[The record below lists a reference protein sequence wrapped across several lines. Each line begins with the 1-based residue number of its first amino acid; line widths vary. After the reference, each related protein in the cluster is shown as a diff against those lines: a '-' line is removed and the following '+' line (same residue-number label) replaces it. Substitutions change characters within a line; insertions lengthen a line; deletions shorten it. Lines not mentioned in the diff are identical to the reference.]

1 MSRYARKKKNNLNNQ
16 SPPLFEKEKKTTN
29 SLYNLIKMAD
39 LVQMEDSFKQNSG
52 NVLLHYHY
60 SAPRPDGVLMITG
73 LEATCKQSNTWQNSA
88 ERKTWFDVKYR
99 QYKYTLKN
107 GKDKLK

>member
-1 MSRYARKKKNNLNNQ
+1 
-16 SPPLFEKEKKTTN
+16 
-29 SLYNLIKMAD
+29 MAD

-60 SAPRPDGVLMITG
+60 SAFQPDGVLMITG

-88 ERKTWFDVKYR
+88 EGKTWFDKRYK
-99 QYKYTLKN
+99 QYKYLPKN
-107 GKDKLK
+107 GKDELKYFKP